1 MKIALVQVFPRSSR
15 QCADDYGTLRAT
27 PVSLDFARSRL
38 TLRAA
43 RVHLGSV
50 FSRPCSRPKF
60 SSRSREESPK
70 QLPLAANH
78 SSERAPRSRVRPRSG
93 KLLEKLGD
101 KIARHRSPI
110 SSGRANIVDR
120 ANLLHH
126 ALSCRIDQRW
136 LDLFSGKS
144 ALRFIQAKRNGRN
157 ASQRETHI
165 PNRTVRDLAQSG
177 EANLGNRLRVAGPY
191 LSRMRKIFGESARQ

>member
-1 MKIALVQVFPRSSR
+1 MLQNSPQHLSPHGSR
-15 QCADDYGTLRAT
+15 RFADDSEKLQAN
-27 PVSLDFARSRL
+27 PILQDFARSCL
-38 TLRAA
+38 TLRPA
-43 RVHLGSV
+43 RLHLGSA

-60 SSRSREESPK
+60 SSRSREESRE

-165 PNRTVRDLAQSG
+165 PNRTVRDL
-177 EANLGNRLRVAGPY
+177 
-191 LSRMRKIFGESARQ
+191 